1 MRKEGIGITTTFEDG
16 KLSAWFEYDEVWK
29 GPSRYLAVAITRLRD
44 LEEIHILLTAT
55 GGRVTEKLREHFAD
69 HFARGALPS
78 PSCEFCKLQGKILAA
93 EGRRR
98 LREEETR
105 AARITF
111 VPRGV
116 TGEKILA
123 AEARAAKPRETRIA
137 LAKGSENAWF

>member
-1 MRKEGIGITTTFEDG
+1 MIETTFEDG
-16 KLSAWFEYDEVWK
+16 TLRGVIDGVVTVT
-29 GPSRYLAVAITRLRD
+29 LTRLRD
-44 LEEIHILLTAT
+44 LEDAHILLTGA
-55 GGRVTEKLREHFAD
+55 GGRVTSKLREHFAE

-105 AARITF
+105 AARITL
-111 VPRGV
+111 VPKGV

-123 AEARAAKPRETRIA
+123 AEARAGKSRETRIV

>member
-1 MRKEGIGITTTFEDG
+1 MTTGRIETTFEDG
-16 KLSAWFEYDEVWK
+16 TLRGVIDGVVTVT
-29 GPSRYLAVAITRLRD
+29 LTRLRD
-44 LEEIHILLTAT
+44 LEEAHILLTGA
-55 GGRVTEKLREHFAD
+55 GGRVTEGLREHFAE

-98 LREEETR
+98 LRDEETR
-105 AARITF
+105 AARITL
-111 VPRGV
+111 VPKGV

-123 AEARAAKPRETRIA
+123 AEARAGKSRETRIV

>member
-1 MRKEGIGITTTFEDG
+1 MTTGRIETTFEDG
-16 KLSAWFEYDEVWK
+16 TLRGVIDGVVTVT
-29 GPSRYLAVAITRLRD
+29 LTRLRD
-44 LEEIHILLTAT
+44 LEEAHILLTGA
-55 GGRVTEKLREHFAD
+55 GGRVTSKLREHFAE

-105 AARITF
+105 AARITL

-123 AEARAAKPRETRIA
+123 AEARAGKSRETRIV